1 MFGDLRFRRF
11 RSRDELWLDVH
22 KSAQGCIKQCERRSI
37 QVREVGADIAIG
49 QLYPLL
55 AQSYAHSGV
64 PLVDRSHFDASVR
77 ELYPSGKLKF
87 FAAYDG
93 ETPVA
98 MDALLTF
105 KQRVYL
111 WYGGLTRATEGSP
124 CSLLRWHELCWARE
138 NGYDVY
144 DSGGAGWPDVPY
156 GVREFKRKFGGELVQ
171 FGRYRKV
178 LSPWMLALA
187 ERAYS
192 LRRKTFRKH
201 GERGSD

>member
-1 MFGDLRFRRF
+1 
-11 RSRDELWLDVH
+11 
-22 KSAQGCIKQCERRSI
+22 
-37 QVREVGADIAIG
+37 
-49 QLYPLL
+49 
-55 AQSYAHSGV
+55 
-64 PLVDRSHFDASVR
+64 
-77 ELYPSGKLKF
+77 
-87 FAAYDG
+87 
-93 ETPVA
+93 